1 MSQEVPRRLP
11 IGAEVQQDGRTHF
24 RVWAPRRRTVEVVL
38 ERHSR
43 GAYLL
48 NSEGGGYYHGFAPAA
63 AGAFY
68 RFRLDGQEPLYPDP
82 ASRFQPEGPHGPSQV
97 VDPAAFA
104 WSDHGWAGVSL
115 PGQVLYE
122 MHIGTFTPEGTW
134 EAAAHQLPE
143 LKDTGI
149 AILEIMPLADFPGR
163 FGWGYDGVNLFAP
176 TRLYGTPDDVRRF
189 IDRAHGLGLGVILDV
204 VYNHFGPDGNYLCQF
219 SSDYLSDRYQ
229 TEWGPALNYDNP
241 NSAPVREYVAAN
253 ARYWIEEFHFDGLRL
268 DATPNIFDSSK
279 EHILSVIGRTVR
291 EAANGRSTLVIAE
304 NEPQQVQLVRP
315 LAEGGY
321 GFDALW
327 NDDFHHAARVA
338 LTGRIEAYFSDYRG
352 TPQELI
358 STVKHGFLYQGQ
370 HYLWQK
376 KRRGTRTRGIPPQ
389 AFVNFLEN
397 HDQAANNGGK
407 RLWQTTSPGRYR
419 ALTALLL
426 LCPETPMLFQ
436 GQEFASSSP
445 FYYFADHKPELARL
459 VHKGR
464 KEFVAQFPNLATPA
478 MQERIPDPADANT
491 FEHCKLNFSERQQH
505 AAAYALHR
513 DLLRLRREDTVF
525 RAPRPG
531 GVDGAVLTTHALVL
545 RFFGQDG
552 DDRLL
557 LINLG
562 TDVLL
567 APTPEPL
574 VAPDEGK
581 EWKVLWNSEDP
592 RYGGD
597 AAVAAE
603 RQDGWRLPGESA
615 AVMKAAIS

>member
-1 MSQEVPRRLP
+1 MSQEVLRRLP

-24 RVWAPRRRTVEVVL
+24 RVWALRRRTVEIVL
-38 ERHSR
+38 DSPNR
-43 GAYLL
+43 GTFLL
-48 NSEGGGYYHGFAPAA
+48 HCEGGGYFQGFAPVA
-63 AGAFY
+63 AGARY
-68 RFRLDGQEPLYPDP
+68 HFRLDGQEPLYPDP

-104 WSDHGWAGVSL
+104 WSDHDWQGVEL

-134 EAAAHQLPE
+134 EAAARQLPE
-143 LKDTGI
+143 LKDAGI

-189 IDRAHGLGLGVILDV
+189 IDRAHGLGLGVLLDV

-219 SSDYLSDRYQ
+219 SSDYISDRYQ
-229 TEWGPALNYDNP
+229 TEWGPAINYDNP
-241 NSAPVREYVAAN
+241 NSAPVREFVAAN

-291 EAANGRSTLVIAE
+291 EAAKGRSALVIAE
-304 NEPQQVQLVRP
+304 NEPQRVQQVRP
-315 LAEGGY
+315 PEQGGY

-327 NDDFHHAARVA
+327 NDDFHHTARVA
-338 LTGRIEAYFSDYRG
+338 LTGRTEAYFSDYRG

-358 STVKHGFLYQGQ
+358 STAKHGFLYQGQ

-389 AFVNFLEN
+389 AFINFLEN
-397 HDQAANNGGK
+397 HDQVANTGGK
-407 RLWQTTSPGRYR
+407 RLWQIASPGRYR

-426 LCPETPMLFQ
+426 LSPGTPMLFQ
-436 GQEFASSSP
+436 GQEFASSRP

-464 KEFVAQFPNLATPA
+464 KESLAQFPHLATPD
-478 MQERIPDPADANT
+478 MQQRIPDPADINT
-491 FEHCKLNFSERQQH
+491 FEQCKLDFSQRQQH

-513 DLLRLRREDTVF
+513 ALLRLRREDAVF

-531 GVDGAVLTTHALVL
+531 GVDGAVLNSQAFVL
-545 RFFGQDG
+545 RFFGEDG

-574 VAPDEGK
+574 LAPDEGR
-581 EWKVLWNSEDP
+581 EWQVLWSSEDP
-592 RYGGD
+592 SYGGD
-597 AAVAAE
+597 SAVAAE
-603 RQDGWRLPGESA
+603 REDGWRLPGESA
-615 AVMKAAIS
+615 VVMKAAVS